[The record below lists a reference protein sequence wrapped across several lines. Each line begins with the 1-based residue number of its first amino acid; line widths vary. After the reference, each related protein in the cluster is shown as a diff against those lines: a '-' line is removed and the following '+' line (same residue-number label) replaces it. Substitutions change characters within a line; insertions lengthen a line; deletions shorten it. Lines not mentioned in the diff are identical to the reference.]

1 MGGAQ
6 DKVDFHYEFVITIEA
21 HAVGANIDNANFY
34 GFRCFAAKDYIQ
46 SMKNSHGSGLYDVLC
61 YTAEF
66 DEICRI

>member
-1 MGGAQ
+1 M
-6 DKVDFHYEFVITIEA
+6 
-21 HAVGANIDNANFY
+21 GANIDNANFY